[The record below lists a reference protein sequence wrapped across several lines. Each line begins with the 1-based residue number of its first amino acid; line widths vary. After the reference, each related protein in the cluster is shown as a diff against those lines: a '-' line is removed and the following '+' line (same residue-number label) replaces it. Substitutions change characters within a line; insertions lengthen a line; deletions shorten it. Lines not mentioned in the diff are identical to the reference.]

1 MTLIYHVGLCCFCS
15 CSILVYGSV
24 DTAAQCL
31 LTLHNPEGCPVLCL
45 KHSSRYLFAG
55 LRNGAVMV
63 YGRSDSGKVPP
74 RLFYFIYLLFFRLLL
89 FLWPP
94 ILNARF
100 VKYDAK
106 DKKYFNLRH
115 FLNEACHF
123 MSLCVVFLPM
133 QYVKTG
139 CFKYFYWL
147 FYWLSLCLPFVMIFA
162 PAVRMKITLHHVVDG
177 MPCLVK
183 HCTRP
188 RGVVVG
194 GFNTISA
201 VVCSIRSQREH
212 NSSITGLFLPGHGMS
227 MCLTSSCAPLASQ
240 AERMINYTKLLHAD

>member
-1 MTLIYHVGLCCFCS
+1 MTLIYHVGLRCFCS

-147 FYWLSLCLPFVMIFA
+147 FTDMLLNLSYPSCQLM
-162 PAVRMKITLHHVVDG
+162 RRD
-177 MPCLVK
+177 VK
-183 HCTRP
+183 Q
-188 RGVVVG
+188 
-194 GFNTISA
+194 NDS
-201 VVCSIRSQREH
+201 
-212 NSSITGLFLPGHGMS
+212 FL
-227 MCLTSSCAPLASQ
+227 Q
-240 AERMINYTKLLHAD
+240 